1 MHSQTLL
8 AKESP
13 QLWDPKAA
21 AAAAAAVSPLVAAVY
36 GAAYYEVVG
45 AAEG

>member
-13 QLWDPKAA
+13 QLWDPK
-21 AAAAAAVSPLVAAVY
+21 AAAAVSPLVAAVY